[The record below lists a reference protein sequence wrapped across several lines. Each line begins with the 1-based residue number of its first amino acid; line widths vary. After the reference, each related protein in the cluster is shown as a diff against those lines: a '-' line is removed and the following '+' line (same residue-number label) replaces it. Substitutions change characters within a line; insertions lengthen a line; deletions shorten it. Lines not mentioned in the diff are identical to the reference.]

1 MIDLASIFKDMDRM
15 KEITKET
22 VERARAK
29 EPKRICF
36 ATTHA
41 SEPKRKSPPL
51 FVGTINVPFGEGFNR
66 LFPHTLF
73 PNPRDRYHE
82 DSYWLGIESEEDFEE
97 IDAWV
102 KSQGERVFLRDCLYT
117 SIAMSHNFTDD
128 GERTEIG
135 ELEYRAKQNHDMEA
149 VEALAEHCANTIM
162 DIPLYGKADM
172 VCAIP
177 PRPDKGFD
185 LPSLAVSIISG
196 KIGKEDITGHFSFAA
211 EKRSVKSATLDE
223 KWDAW
228 NDAAIAFNDD
238 LTDKKIILIDDKY
251 QSGTTIQ
258 YIAMKLQE
266 AGAHHVLGLS
276 MVKTMRDTDNQ

>member
-1 MIDLASIFKDMDRM
+1 MIDFASLLKNMDKM
-15 KEITKET
+15 NEITKET
-22 VERARAK
+22 VEQARAK

-36 ATTHA
+36 ATIHA
-41 SEPKRKSPPL
+41 AEPKHSTSGSYAGS
-51 FVGTINVPFGEGFNR
+51 FNVPFGEGFNR

-73 PNPRDRYHE
+73 PNTRDQYHE
-82 DSYWLGIESEEDFEE
+82 DSYWLGIESEQDFEE

-102 KSQGERVFLRDCLYT
+102 KSQGNRVFLRDCLYT

-135 ELEYRAKQNHDMEA
+135 ELEYQAKQNHDMGA
-149 VEALAEHCANTIM
+149 VEALAEHCVDTIM
-162 DIPLYGKADM
+162 DIPLYSKADL

-185 LPSLAVSIISG
+185 LPSLAVSIVSG
-196 KIGKEDITGHFSFAA
+196 KIGKEDITGKFSFGA

-228 NDAAIAFNDD
+228 NDAAITFNGD